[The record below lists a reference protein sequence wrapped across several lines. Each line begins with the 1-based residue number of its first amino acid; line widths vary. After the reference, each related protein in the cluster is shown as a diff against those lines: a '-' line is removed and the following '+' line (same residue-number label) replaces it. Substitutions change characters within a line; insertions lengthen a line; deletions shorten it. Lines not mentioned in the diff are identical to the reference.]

1 LILTFRGQKR
11 FEIEL
16 REMEVPPAPPAP
28 PPVAPTTKGNT
39 RRILRYGNRH
49 HYKAK
54 EAPPVGASKRAT
66 LECRWVVFVETRGG
80 WPAGEPAG
88 TVERVTFNVDG
99 VLHHRV
105 QAPYEL
111 KW

>member
-1 LILTFRGQKR
+1 MDG
-11 FEIEL
+11 
-16 REMEVPPAPPAP
+16 
-28 PPVAPTTKGNT
+28 PVAPTTKGNT

-49 HYKAK
+49 HYKAE
-54 EAPPVGASKRAT
+54 EAQPMGAAKRAT

-111 KW
+111 TWCGPSLAALHAAASVTCEVCAW